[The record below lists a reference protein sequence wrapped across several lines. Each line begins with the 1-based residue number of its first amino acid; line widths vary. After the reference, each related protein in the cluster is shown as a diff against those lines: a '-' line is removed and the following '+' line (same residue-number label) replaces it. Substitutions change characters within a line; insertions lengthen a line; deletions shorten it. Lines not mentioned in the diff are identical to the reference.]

1 MTDTTKARRTIRFTL
16 NGRPVAADIGLNQNI
31 TEVLQDSFGLGG
43 SRESCGQG
51 LCGCCTVIMDGK
63 AVTGCLTLAAFA
75 DGASVTTVE
84 GLADGETLSAEQEA
98 FIETGAFQCGFCTP
112 GMVMSAVDIAKRHPN
127 ASELEIRELLEG
139 NLCRCTGY
147 QNIVKAVQ
155 QGSAAMK
162 A

>member
-1 MTDTTKARRTIRFTL
+1 MTESTAMRKTIRFTL
-16 NGRPVAADIGLNQNI
+16 NGRPAVADIGMNQNI
-31 TEVLQDSFGLGG
+31 TEVLQGSFGLGG

-51 LCGCCTVIMDGK
+51 LCGCCTIILDGK

-75 DGASVTTVE
+75 DGATITTVE
-84 GLADGETLSAEQEA
+84 GLADGETLSPEQEA

-112 GMVMSAVDIAKRHPN
+112 GMIMTAEALLRDEPDPDEDR
-127 ASELEIRELLEG
+127 IREALGG

-147 QNIVKAVQ
+147 VKIIRSVR
-155 QGSAAMK
+155 AAAEELK